1 MIAANRDPKGALS
14 KSLEDLP
21 KGDGSA
27 LIVVAYDAGREQS
40 AFDVAREIREMHAI
54 EYLDIVVPNA
64 AISTGYPL
72 VKDVKR
78 ATILEHVE
86 INTLSVVSLFQATR
100 DLLQKSARP
109 VFAPMG
115 SGAGYLG
122 YGFPPKMLKPNS
134 SISRPYFLEVA
145 ERRVLTDR

>member
-21 KGDGSA
+21 KGAGSV
-27 LIVVAYDAGREQS
+27 LVVAAYNAGVEQS
-40 AFDVAREIREMHAI
+40 AFDLAKEIQETHGI

-64 AISTGYPL
+64 AISTDYPL

-78 ATILEHVE
+78 ATILEYVE
-86 INTLSVVSLFQATR
+86 VNTLSVVSLFQATR

-122 YGFPPKMLKPNS
+122 YVFPTKC
-134 SISRPYFLEVA
+134 
-145 ERRVLTDR
+145 